1 MCFLSV
7 LEWTVPQFQTLVVA
21 LLLTSTT
28 LGQLSLGGLAFA
40 IRDWRTLQ
48 LVVSIPI
55 FVLFLASRYEPSL
68 SCEILRWQCTWNQTQ
83 EFGLALI
90 YTWACTVLI
99 STLCTTQEEKQLELP
114 DKIERHS
121 IKFEFKITKK
131 YFCKILSQIS

>member
-1 MCFLSV
+1 M
-7 LEWTVPQFQTLVVA
+7 PQFQTLVVA

-68 SCEILRWQCTWNQTQ
+68 SCEILR
-83 EFGLALI
+83 
-90 YTWACTVLI
+90 
-99 STLCTTQEEKQLELP
+99 
-114 DKIERHS
+114 
-121 IKFEFKITKK
+121 
-131 YFCKILSQIS
+131 